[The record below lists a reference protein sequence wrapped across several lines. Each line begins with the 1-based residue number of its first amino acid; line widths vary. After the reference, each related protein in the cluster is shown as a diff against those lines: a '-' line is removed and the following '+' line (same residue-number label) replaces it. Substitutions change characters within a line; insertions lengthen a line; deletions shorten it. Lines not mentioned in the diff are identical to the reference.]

1 MKKKFINGF
10 LMVAMLFA
18 TTASFVSCK
27 DNIDDELSDV
37 YSNLG
42 KKSTEL
48 QGKIDNLQGE
58 VGKVQGK
65 IGDLQGQIGDLQDQI
80 DNIEIPEIP
89 EIIEQIETLF
99 VKDEEIASEIE
110 RIDGEL
116 AVINGHI
123 TNQSLAIDE
132 IKDALT
138 DIDTR
143 LNGID
148 DAIAILEANWN
159 DKFGA
164 LWEKVDSISNV
175 LGALV
180 DGKLITSIVIETT
193 RNDVLGIINTPIAKV
208 NALAAYYG
216 TNDSGIEE
224 FPYAGIDFNVGGNNF
239 AEYLEDY
246 ELPDDGFTRFDES
259 DKITDTYAN
268 AGQIYFTVN
277 STNYKDFD
285 ISKITKIQIENS
297 AGEVAP
303 IELNVRKSSARINWD
318 FGRAFLVETG
328 VDPMNGLHVADATIK
343 EENLDASKFQIE
355 KFINFEKLKKEI
367 KKRIDDI
374 RTVEGEGADGYKGNK
389 AQFKNFVRE
398 LASLAY
404 GIMKNDLTQKDLATN
419 ITYSPQRLA
428 FFAEKDGQMKRIAQ
442 TELDL
447 LTTAV
452 KPLSYNTFWE
462 YEKNKKNNWIIETV
476 LEKAVSRIAK
486 EINERWGDVGVK
498 AKIAG
503 LDEENKS
510 VYIQVGGNVEEI
522 IVKDAQY
529 WSDLKKAI
537 EVNGGLDEVNDML
550 ARLLKTY
557 TLGTAVNKAENRIN
571 AYLDKASSYLTDL
584 INKHLFTRAV
594 APIIIFETSTGVD
607 RLCEGMF
614 VRRGIMHSYL
624 TSGTMEL
631 LVPAYRKYVA
641 LEKNGMLLEAKVL
654 PGNTLTHDFDLSE
667 PGDYKIIISCV
678 DYFGYVVTKKYDVY
692 VK

>member
-18 TTASFVSCK
+18 TTSLFVSCK

-42 KKSTEL
+42 KKSSEL

-58 VGKVQGK
+58 VGNLQGK
-65 IGDLQGQIGDLQDQI
+65 TADLQRQI
-80 DNIEIPEIP
+80 D
-89 EIIEQIETLF
+89 
-99 VKDEEIASEIE
+99 EIE
-110 RIDGEL
+110 PYIDNRVTQEITQIIDTALLTKHSGEIQDL
-116 AVINGHI
+116 NDQLQVVNGQI
-123 TNQSLAIDE
+123 TNQSLAIDQ
-132 IKDALT
+132 IKEELNK
-138 DIDTR
+138 IDER
-143 LNGID
+143 FNNMN
-148 DAIAILEANWN
+148 DAIANLEATWN

-164 LWEKVDSISNV
+164 LWETVDSIKGI

-180 DGKLITSIVIETT
+180 NGSLITGIEIETT
-193 RNDVLGIINTPIAKV
+193 RNDVLGILNSPIAKV

-224 FPYAGIDFNVGGNNF
+224 FPYAGYDFNVGGNKF

-246 ELPDDGFTRFDES
+246 ELPTDGYTRFDES
-259 DKITDTYAN
+259 DKITDTYGN

-277 STNYKDFD
+277 STNYDDFD
-285 ISKITKIQIENS
+285 ISKFTKIQIENS

-328 VDPMNGLHVADATIK
+328 IDPMNGLHMADATIT
-343 EENLDASKFQIE
+343 EENLDASKFQID
-355 KFINFEKLKKEI
+355 KFINFEKLKSEI

-428 FFAEKDGQMKRIAQ
+428 FYAEKDGQMKRIAQ
-442 TELDL
+442 TKLDL

-462 YEKNKKNNWIIETV
+462 YEKTKENNWIIETV
-476 LEKAVSRIAK
+476 LEKAISRIAK

-498 AKIAG
+498 AKIVK
-503 LDEENKS
+503 LDETNKV
-510 VYIQVGGNVEEI
+510 VYIAMNSKVEKLV
-522 IVKDAQY
+522 VKNTEY
-529 WSDLKKAI
+529 WSDLKKAL
-537 EVNGGLDEVNDML
+537 EVNGGLDEVNEKL

-557 TLGTAVNKAENRIN
+557 TLGTVVNKAEGRIN
-571 AYLDKASSYLTDL
+571 AYLDKASDYLTNL

-614 VRRGIMHSYL
+614 VKRGIMHSYL

-641 LEKNGMLLEAKVL
+641 LEKNGMLLESKVL

>member
-18 TTASFVSCK
+18 TTSLFVSCK

-42 KKSTEL
+42 KKSSEL

-58 VGKVQGK
+58 VGNLQGK
-65 IGDLQGQIGDLQDQI
+65 TADLQRQI
-80 DNIEIPEIP
+80 D
-89 EIIEQIETLF
+89 
-99 VKDEEIASEIE
+99 EIE
-110 RIDGEL
+110 PYIDNRVTQEITQIIDTALLTKHSGEIQDL
-116 AVINGHI
+116 NDQLQVVNGQI
-123 TNQSLAIDE
+123 TNQSLAIDQ
-132 IKDALT
+132 IKEELNK
-138 DIDTR
+138 IDER
-143 LNGID
+143 FNNMN
-148 DAIAILEANWN
+148 DAIANLEATWN

-164 LWEKVDSISNV
+164 LWETVDSIKGI

-180 DGKLITSIVIETT
+180 NGSLITGIEIETT
-193 RNDVLGIINTPIAKV
+193 RNDVLGILNSPIAKV

-224 FPYAGIDFNVGGNNF
+224 FPYAGYDFNVGGNKF

-246 ELPDDGFTRFDES
+246 ELPTDGYTRFDES
-259 DKITDTYAN
+259 DKITDTYGN

-277 STNYKDFD
+277 STNYDDFD
-285 ISKITKIQIENS
+285 ISKFTKIQIENS

-328 VDPMNGLHVADATIK
+328 IDPMNGLHVADATIT

-355 KFINFEKLKKEI
+355 KFINFEKLKSEI

-428 FFAEKDGQMKRIAQ
+428 FYAEKDGQMKRIAQ
-442 TELDL
+442 TRLDL

-462 YEKNKKNNWIIETV
+462 YEKTKENNWIIETV
-476 LEKAVSRIAK
+476 LEKAISRIAK

-498 AKIAG
+498 AKIVK
-503 LDEENKS
+503 LDETNKV
-510 VYIQVGGNVEEI
+510 VYIAMNSKVEKLV
-522 IVKDAQY
+522 VKNTEY
-529 WSDLKKAI
+529 WSDLKKAL
-537 EVNGGLDEVNDML
+537 EVNGGLDEVNEKL

-557 TLGTAVNKAENRIN
+557 TLGTVVNKAEGRIN
-571 AYLDKASSYLTDL
+571 AYLDKASDYLTNL

-614 VRRGIMHSYL
+614 VKRGIMHAYL

-641 LEKNGMLLEAKVL
+641 LEKNGMLLESKVL

>member
-18 TTASFVSCK
+18 TTSLFVSCK

-42 KKSTEL
+42 KKSSEL

-58 VGKVQGK
+58 VGNLQGK
-65 IGDLQGQIGDLQDQI
+65 TADLQRQI
-80 DNIEIPEIP
+80 D
-89 EIIEQIETLF
+89 
-99 VKDEEIASEIE
+99 EIE
-110 RIDGEL
+110 PYIDNRVTQEITQIIDTALLTKHSGEIQDL
-116 AVINGHI
+116 NDQLQVVNGQI
-123 TNQSLAIDE
+123 TNQSLAIDQ
-132 IKDALT
+132 IKEELNK
-138 DIDTR
+138 IDER
-143 LNGID
+143 FNNMN
-148 DAIAILEANWN
+148 DAIANLEATWN

-164 LWEKVDSISNV
+164 LWETVDSIKGI

-180 DGKLITSIVIETT
+180 NGSLITGIEIETT
-193 RNDVLGIINTPIAKV
+193 RNDVLGILNSPIAKV

-224 FPYAGIDFNVGGNNF
+224 FPYAGYDFNVGGNKF

-246 ELPDDGFTRFDES
+246 ELPTDGYTRFDES
-259 DKITDTYAN
+259 DKITDTYGN

-277 STNYKDFD
+277 STNYDDFD
-285 ISKITKIQIENS
+285 ISKFTKIQIENS

-328 VDPMNGLHVADATIK
+328 IDPMNGLHVADATIT

-355 KFINFEKLKKEI
+355 KFINFEKLKSEI

-428 FFAEKDGQMKRIAQ
+428 FYAEKDGQMKRIAQ
-442 TELDL
+442 TRLDL

-462 YEKNKKNNWIIETV
+462 YEKTKENNWIIETV
-476 LEKAVSRIAK
+476 LEKAISRIAK

-498 AKIAG
+498 AKIVK
-503 LDEENKS
+503 LDETNKV
-510 VYIQVGGNVEEI
+510 VYIAMNSKVEKLV
-522 IVKDAQY
+522 VKNTEY
-529 WSDLKKAI
+529 WSDLKKAL
-537 EVNGGLDEVNDML
+537 EVNGGLDEVNEKL

-557 TLGTAVNKAENRIN
+557 TLGTVVNKAEGRIN
-571 AYLDKASSYLTDL
+571 AYLDKASEYLTNL

-614 VRRGIMHSYL
+614 VKRGIMHAYL

-641 LEKNGMLLEAKVL
+641 VEKNGMLLESVVL

-667 PGDYKIIISCV
+667 KGDYKIIISCV

>member
-18 TTASFVSCK
+18 TTSLFVSCK

-37 YSNLG
+37 YNNLG
-42 KKSTEL
+42 KKSSEL

-58 VGKVQGK
+58 VGNLQGK
-65 IGDLQGQIGDLQDQI
+65 TADLQRQI
-80 DNIEIPEIP
+80 D
-89 EIIEQIETLF
+89 
-99 VKDEEIASEIE
+99 EIE
-110 RIDGEL
+110 PYIDNRVTQEITQIIDTALLTKHSGEIQDL
-116 AVINGHI
+116 NDQLQVVNGQI
-123 TNQSLAIDE
+123 TNQSLAIDQ
-132 IKDALT
+132 IKEELNK
-138 DIDTR
+138 IDER
-143 LNGID
+143 FNNMN
-148 DAIAILEANWN
+148 DAIANLEATWN

-164 LWEKVDSISNV
+164 LWETVDSIKGI

-180 DGKLITSIVIETT
+180 NGSLITGIEIETT
-193 RNDVLGIINTPIAKV
+193 RNDVLGILNSPIAKV

-224 FPYAGIDFNVGGNNF
+224 FPYAGYDFNVGGNKF

-246 ELPDDGFTRFDES
+246 ELPTDGYTRFDES
-259 DKITDTYAN
+259 DKITDTYGN

-277 STNYKDFD
+277 STNYDDFD
-285 ISKITKIQIENS
+285 ISKFTKIQIENS
-297 AGEVAP
+297 VGEVAP

-328 VDPMNGLHVADATIK
+328 VDPMNGLHVADATIT

-355 KFINFEKLKKEI
+355 KFINFEKLKSEI

-428 FFAEKDGQMKRIAQ
+428 FYAEKDGQMKRIAQ
-442 TELDL
+442 TRLDL

-462 YEKNKKNNWIIETV
+462 YEKTKENNWIIETV
-476 LEKAVSRIAK
+476 LEKAISRIAK

-498 AKIAG
+498 AKIVK
-503 LDEENKS
+503 LDETNKV
-510 VYIQVGGNVEEI
+510 VYIAMNSKVEKLV
-522 IVKDAQY
+522 VKNTEY
-529 WSDLKKAI
+529 WSDLKKAL
-537 EVNGGLDEVNDML
+537 EVNGGLDEVNEKL

-557 TLGTAVNKAENRIN
+557 TLGTVVNKAEGRIN
-571 AYLDKASSYLTDL
+571 AYLDKASDYLTNL

-614 VRRGIMHSYL
+614 VKRGIMHAYL

-641 LEKNGMLLEAKVL
+641 LEKNGMLLESKVL

-667 PGDYKIIISCV
+667 SGDYKIIISCV